1 MRKDGNLEGDW
12 GKENYGQPNSLLL
25 DEKQK
30 LVALD
35 TVSGPWL
42 RVKVTLKIIKNGD
55 EKNQNP

>member
-55 EKNQNP
+55 